1 MTEPVVPSVPA
12 PVPASAPAP
21 SSAPALQSNLKT
33 NLIRL
38 GVLIAVIA
46 ISVAVFLLRNEVE
59 MLRRF
64 GYPGI
69 FVVNLL
75 GSATIVLP
83 APGLAIVFA
92 MSALKS
98 QAGELVFNPFWIGI
112 AAGFGA
118 ALGEMSGYAAGFS
131 GQAIIENSKWYDRI
145 HNFTERYGLI
155 TIVVLAILPFPLFDF
170 AGIAAG
176 SLKMSLP
183 KFFIATLIGKLIKM
197 WIVAYAGATGA
208 DWATLFIRR
217 RPVTP

>member
-1 MTEPVVPSVPA
+1 MTEPVVPPVSAPA
-12 PVPASAPAP
+12 NAPASAPAP
-21 SSAPALQSNLKT
+21 QSNLKT

-83 APGLAIVFA
+83 APGLAIVIA
-92 MSALKS
+92 MAALKS

-112 AAGFGA
+112 AAGLGA

-131 GQAIIENSKWYDRI
+131 GQAIIENTKWYDRI
-145 HNFTERYGLI
+145 HCFTERYGVL
-155 TIVVLAILPFPLFDF
+155 TIIVLAVLPFPLFDF

-197 WIVAYAGATGA
+197 WIAAYAGATGA
-208 DWATLFIRR
+208 NWATPFIRQR
-217 RPVTP
+217 SGTP